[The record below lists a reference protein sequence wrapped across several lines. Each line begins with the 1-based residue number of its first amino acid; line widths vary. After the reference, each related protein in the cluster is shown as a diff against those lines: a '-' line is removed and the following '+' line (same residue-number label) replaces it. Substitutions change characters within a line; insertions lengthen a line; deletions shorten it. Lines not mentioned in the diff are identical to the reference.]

1 MREYAGKSRGGCRG
15 PRPGAGFTLIELLVV
30 IAVISLLVGILV
42 PVVAMA
48 VRKAE
53 NARAQA
59 RVTELGTACYM
70 YYNQDGKEQYYPG
83 QQYPQHLDGT
93 DPHHATHFTGSLC
106 LAFAFF
112 YDENLAA
119 FGSSKYAS
127 LESSEEDIPSFPTD
141 RGTGAGS
148 IPGIARGISDR
159 TSRPMAILYF
169 PARLGVANDHYR
181 DQYKY
186 DDNSVYVD
194 TPKLYERYK
203 DEYHPDDDTFKLSG
217 YRTVM
222 RQGEPPAA
230 NLEVGFYPRFV
241 LVPGTQNVRNEGKF
255 LIIAAGMDRLYF
267 TPDDLCFPPRG
278 Q

>member
-1 MREYAGKSRGGCRG
+1 MREYVGKSRERCRK

-70 YYNQDGKEQYYPG
+70 YYNQDGNEQYYPG
-83 QQYPQHLDGT
+83 QQYPQHLAGT
-93 DPHHATHFTGSLC
+93 DPDRHMVYLTGSQC

-112 YDENLAA
+112 WDEGLVD

-127 LESSEEDIPSFPTD
+127 LESREEDLPDFPVEQ
-141 RGTGAGS
+141 GYTG
-148 IPGIARGISDR
+148 PRFGISDR
-159 TSRPMAILYF
+159 ISRPMAILYF
-169 PARLGVANDHYR
+169 PARPGVAGP

-186 DDNSVYVD
+186 DDNAAYVHTD
-194 TPKLYERYK
+194 KLHKRYK
-203 DEYHPDDDTFKLSG
+203 EEYHPDEDFNFSSYTTAMRVDDPLSP
-217 YRTVM
+217 
-222 RQGEPPAA
+222 E
-230 NLEVGFYPRFV
+230 LDVGFYSEFAV
-241 LVPGTQNVRNEGKF
+241 VPGTQNVRNDGKF

-278 Q
+278 N